1 MYGWQR
7 WIGCYDEFWGSRQI
21 RGKLAWQTWFGEWS
35 GDCNCN
41 CRITCC
47 VLGNRGSNVS
57 STLKFLQEDILLMN
71 TTELLALPAYCYL
84 CSMVGLECFEIL
96 SFFFGRENWWLKPK
110 TGWRNEFHISAPCA
124 KPRLGWRSKRVN
136 FMQKTLFIDIV
147 GWVAQL
153 CQMTSS
159 VFSVQIVDMCVD
171 AAGMLRSLFPSYLID
186 FMSVFGGVISLDAA
200 ILALA

>member
-1 MYGWQR
+1 
-7 WIGCYDEFWGSRQI
+7 
-21 RGKLAWQTWFGEWS
+21 
-35 GDCNCN
+35 
-41 CRITCC
+41 
-47 VLGNRGSNVS
+47 
-57 STLKFLQEDILLMN
+57 
-71 TTELLALPAYCYL
+71 
-84 CSMVGLECFEIL
+84 
-96 SFFFGRENWWLKPK
+96 
-110 TGWRNEFHISAPCA
+110 
-124 KPRLGWRSKRVN
+124 
-136 FMQKTLFIDIV
+136 MQKTLFIDIV